1 MYNVNRGGITMST
14 RDVALAIFNDLNQDE
29 LEAFIVLFGKK
40 HNSQSQ
46 KKSARGI
53 WNSVADPQKI
63 PLEER
68 AWERDMAERYGKDG
82 ENT

>member
-1 MYNVNRGGITMST
+1 MST
-14 RDVALAIFNDLNQDE
+14 RDAALAIFNDLNQDE

-40 HNSQSQ
+40 HNGQSQ

-63 PLEER
+63 PLEEG
-68 AWERDMAERYGKDG
+68 AWERDVAERYGRDG

>member
-1 MYNVNRGGITMST
+1 MST
-14 RDVALAIFNDLNQDE
+14 RDAALAIFNDLNQDE

-53 WNSVADPQKI
+53 WNSVADSQKI
-63 PLEER
+63 PLEEG
-68 AWERDMAERYGKDG
+68 AWERDVAER
-82 ENT
+82 